1 MWLHS
6 VWLEIGRKEKNLQ
19 LTCITRSAKCICTSL
34 SSMLSFRSLEH
45 VWLKIIWLKSSHNLE
60 WLVQKACRKPTGQN
74 LLDGMTEWKCGLAA
88 EYCWKFFLT
97 ISKQQTTRGQ
107 MNLYLHAVQK
117 LCCSDHSV
125 LINKLIAKK
134 VNIIW
139 QIDNRVTAKSKT
151 PYQNILRTPWF

>member
-1 MWLHS
+1 
-6 VWLEIGRKEKNLQ
+6 
-19 LTCITRSAKCICTSL
+19 
-34 SSMLSFRSLEH
+34 
-45 VWLKIIWLKSSHNLE
+45 
-60 WLVQKACRKPTGQN
+60 
-74 LLDGMTEWKCGLAA
+74 
-88 EYCWKFFLT
+88 
-97 ISKQQTTRGQ
+97 

-151 PYQNILRTPWF
+151 PYQNILRTP